1 MKMKKTFYVL
11 LLPLLLLACH
21 GGGGAKPPGGGDPEQ
36 QVSVGLAVRAD
47 LIDNPVQTSDGTT
60 IPAPLYTA
68 AHRTLPMNTQILVT
82 NLQNNK
88 SLVVTVTHRG
98 PERKEYMLEVNLA
111 AAQELDMTQGAVQ
124 VRMEVIHE
132 KQ

>member
-1 MKMKKTFYVL
+1 MKMKKKFYVL

-21 GGGGAKPPGGGDPEQ
+21 GGDGAKPPGGGDPEQ
-36 QVSVGLAVRAD
+36 QVSVGLAARAD
-47 LIDNPVQTSDGTT
+47 LIDNPVQTGDGTT

-68 AHRTLPMNTQILVT
+68 AHRTLPLNTQILVT

-88 SLVVTVTHRG
+88 SLVMTVTHRG

-124 VRMEVIHE
+124 VRMEVMHE